1 MYHEITMKSSL
12 REVYAHPVG
21 HDILK
26 KILLQA
32 GMQDKLLTSRL
43 TGSLSLQALS
53 VLTKKM
59 LDDAF
64 WQTFLHLLNS
74 EQDRPDGGDGELIKK
89 WWKEAVFYPVSYT
102 HLTLPTIA

>member
-26 KILLQA
+26 KIRLQA

-43 TGSLSLQALS
+43 VVALAVQRLA
-53 VLTKKM
+53 VLTKK
-59 LDDAF
+59 
-64 WQTFLHLLNS
+64 
-74 EQDRPDGGDGELIKK
+74 RR
-89 WWKEAVFYPVSYT
+89 
-102 HLTLPTIA
+102 

>member
-1 MYHEITMKSSL
+1 
-12 REVYAHPVG
+12 
-21 HDILK
+21 
-26 KILLQA
+26 
-32 GMQDKLLTSRL
+32 MQDKLLTSRL

-74 EQDRPDGGDGELIKK
+74 EQDRPDGEMGSLLKSGGRKPFFTRSIPAASVIRTATESVI
-89 WWKEAVFYPVSYT
+89 
-102 HLTLPTIA
+102 